1 MKTVV
6 FTEISIDFEE
16 PRHANAKIVIIPNTG
31 EVFPSNKAT
40 ASVLGVTESRISQV
54 CQHGGY
60 IIDKRNG
67 TQITCHHPE
76 DYGKHFLEVARI
88 TREMYADA
96 AAYREMKAEE
106 ARREAERKAKEEA
119 ERKRKARIA
128 KIQERTTELATELD
142 VLNAELVE
150 LRKSETVTKEMAEG
164 FYKDLQ
170 GFFGKGI
177 GWISIDAIAY
187 NMELTKVRATELCD
201 ALVTY
206 GITSRKGKLYL
217 I

>member
-16 PRHANAKIVIIPNTG
+16 PRHANSKIVIIPNTG
-31 EVFPSNKAT
+31 EFFPSNKAT
-40 ASVLGVTESRISQV
+40 ALILGVTESRISQV

-67 TQITCHHPE
+67 SHVTCYHPE
-76 DYGKHFLEVARI
+76 DYGKRFLEVLRI
-88 TREMYADA
+88 TREMYTDA

-106 ARREAERKAKEEA
+106 ERREAERKAKEEA
-119 ERKRKARIA
+119 ERKHRERIA
-128 KIQERTTELATELD
+128 EIQERATELTTELDA
-142 VLNAELVE
+142 LNAELVE
-150 LRKSETVTKEMAEG
+150 LRKSETVTKEMAES

-201 ALVTY
+201 ALVAY